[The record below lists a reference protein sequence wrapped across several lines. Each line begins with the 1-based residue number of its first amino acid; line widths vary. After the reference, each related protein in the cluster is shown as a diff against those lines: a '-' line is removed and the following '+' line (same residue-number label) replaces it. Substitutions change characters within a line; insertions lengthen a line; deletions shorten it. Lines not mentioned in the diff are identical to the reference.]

1 MNVPRHH
8 GALELGLIGNCHVAA
23 LVNTLGQL
31 VWWCYPNFDGD
42 PAFSRLLAGDEEK
55 GFSDCLL
62 DGMSSSHSEYVRN
75 TAIICTT
82 LEDAAGNA
90 VRITDFAPRFTQYGR
105 QFRPAQLCRLI
116 EPLRGL
122 PRVTLRIR
130 PTHHYGKPCT
140 AFSGSNHILYVGGEN
155 TIRLT
160 TDAPLSYI
168 QRETPFVLRRPISMV
183 IGLDEPLDNA
193 PGEVVKTFLKHTFT
207 YWYEWVRALAIPFE
221 WQEVVIRAAI
231 TLKLC
236 SFEETGA
243 VIAAVTTS
251 IPEAPDSGRN
261 WDYRYCWLR
270 DAYFVI
276 MALNRLGATKTMER
290 YVDFIATVASGNADL
305 KPLYGIVPDLDLTER
320 IEPDLAGFLGHGP
333 VRVGNQAVEQIQ
345 HDVFGSVV
353 LAVAQS
359 FVDQRLP
366 NPGDEGMLR
375 ILEPLVARAA
385 RLAFEPDA
393 GIWEYR
399 GRQRVH
405 THSALLCWAACDR
418 VGHISER
425 LGLSQT
431 ADQWRK
437 EAKRLREVILRDAWS
452 DSRQTFT
459 GTFGHD
465 ALDASVL
472 LMSELGLINAKD
484 PRFVATVECIG
495 RELNVNGHLLRYATA
510 DDFGLPETAF
520 MVVKFWYLDA
530 LAAIGRRE
538 EARELYCELIGA
550 RNTYGLL
557 SEDIHPQTG
566 EMWGNIPQTYSM
578 AGLINSAMRLSMS
591 WEEGLCR
598 DSW

>member
-1 MNVPRHH
+1 MTNKHR
-8 GALELGLIGNCHVAA
+8 GALELGLIGNCQVSA
-23 LVNTLGQL
+23 LVNTLGRL

-55 GFSDCLL
+55 GFSDCVL
-62 DGMSSSHSEYVRN
+62 DGMTSSHSEYLRN
-75 TAIICTT
+75 TAIISTT
-82 LEDAAGNA
+82 LEDASGNV
-90 VRITDFAPRFTQYGR
+90 VRITDFAPRFPQYGR

-116 EPLRGL
+116 EPLQGL
-122 PRVTLRIR
+122 PRVTLRVR
-130 PTHHYGKPCT
+130 PTHHYGKPCN
-140 AFSGSNHILYVGGEN
+140 AVAGSNHIRYLGGDDA
-155 TIRLT
+155 IRLT

-168 QRETPFVLRRPISMV
+168 LRETPFVLRRSISMV
-183 IGLDEPLDNA
+183 LGVDEPLDDA
-193 PGEVVKTFLKHTFT
+193 AEEVVKTYLKRT
-207 YWYEWVRALAIPFE
+207 YTCWYDWVRALAIPFE

-243 VIAAVTTS
+243 IIAAVTTS
-251 IPEAPDSGRN
+251 IPEAPHSQRN

-276 MALNRLGATKTMER
+276 LALNRLGATRTMER
-290 YVDFIATVASGNADL
+290 YVDFIATVAAGDADL
-305 KPLYGIVPDLDLTER
+305 RPLYGIVPDLDLTER
-320 IEPDLAGFLGHGP
+320 VEPDLAGFLGHGP
-333 VRVGNQAVEQIQ
+333 VRVGNQAAEQVQ

-353 LAVAQS
+353 LAVAQC

-366 NPGDEGMLR
+366 SPGDEGMLR
-375 ILEPLVARAA
+375 LLEKLASRAA
-385 RLAFEPDA
+385 CFAFEPDA

-418 VGHISER
+418 VGHIAAR
-425 LGLSQT
+425 LGLAQA
-431 ADQWRK
+431 ADKWHQ
-437 EAKRLREVILRDAWS
+437 EARRLREGILHGAWS
-452 DSRQTFT
+452 ESRQSFT

-472 LMSELGLINAKD
+472 LMSELGIIEAND
-484 PRFVATVECIG
+484 PRFIATVDCIG
-495 RELNVNGHLLRYATA
+495 RELNVNGHLLRYATP
-510 DDFGLPETAF
+510 DDFGVPETAF
-520 MVVKFWYLDA
+520 LVVKFWYLDA

-538 EARELYCELIGA
+538 EARELYGELVA
-550 RNTYGLL
+550 TRNTYGLL
-557 SEDIHPQTG
+557 SEDIHPHTG

-578 AGLINSAMRLSMS
+578 AGLINTAMRLSIS

-598 DSW
+598 GSW

>member
-1 MNVPRHH
+1 MNDRHN
-8 GALELGLIGNCHVAA
+8 GALELGLIGNCQVAA
-23 LVNTLGQL
+23 LVNLRGQL

-42 PAFSRLLAGDEEK
+42 PAFSRLVAGDEEK

-62 DGMSSSHSEYVRN
+62 DGMCSSHSEYLRN
-75 TAIICTT
+75 TAIISTT
-82 LEDAAGNA
+82 LEDAAGNV
-90 VRITDFAPRFTQYGR
+90 VRITDFAPRFTLYGR

-116 EPLRGL
+116 EPLHGL

-130 PTHHYGKPCT
+130 PTHHYGKPCS
-140 AFSGSNHILYVGGEN
+140 AVAGSNHIRYLGGDE

-183 IGLDEPLDNA
+183 LGVDEPLDDA
-193 PGEVVKTFLKHTFT
+193 PEEIVKGYLKHTYT
-207 YWYEWVRALAIPFE
+207 CWYDWVRALAIPFE

-243 VIAAVTTS
+243 IVAAVTTS
-251 IPEAPDSGRN
+251 IPEAPGSQRN

-290 YVDFIATVASGNADL
+290 YVDFIATVASGDADL
-305 KPLYGIVPDLDLTER
+305 RPLYGIVPDMDLSER
-320 IEPDLAGFLGHGP
+320 VEADLAGFLGHRP
-333 VRVGNQAVEQIQ
+333 VRIGNKAVEQMQ

-359 FVDQRLP
+359 FVDERLP
-366 NPGDEGMLR
+366 NPGDVGMLR
-375 ILEPLVARAA
+375 LLEPFAARAA
-385 RLAFEPDA
+385 RLAFAPDA

-399 GRQRVH
+399 GRQHVH
-405 THSALLCWAACDR
+405 THSALVCWAACDR
-418 VGHISER
+418 VGHISAR
-425 LGLSQT
+425 LGLGE
-431 ADQWRK
+431 AAGAWRE
-437 EAKRLREVILRDAWS
+437 EARRLRERILQDAWS
-452 DSRQTFT
+452 EKRQCFT

-472 LMSELGLINAKD
+472 LMSELGIIDARD
-484 PRFVATVECIG
+484 PRFIATVDCIG

-510 DDFGLPETAF
+510 DDFGVPETAF
-520 MVVKFWYLDA
+520 LVVKFWYLDA
-530 LAAIGRRE
+530 LAAIGRRD
-538 EARELYCELIGA
+538 EARVLYSELVAA
-550 RNTYGLL
+550 RNNYGLL

-578 AGLINSAMRLSMS
+578 AGLINSAMRLSIS

-598 DSW
+598 D